1 MSWLRNLSLS
11 AKRNR
16 RSVFFSLWSV
26 DENAVGDWFPRASE
40 KCSSIRLMK
49 LQKLNV
55 HVQKMRTRK
64 TLILIFLSFISFKEI
79 KNLILVYCKGG
90 SFYYIWFTCS
100 IILAIGKKIE
110 ATMVP
115 TIAAT
120 NIINSGSIIDIAT
133 SIVFL

>member
-26 DENAVGDWFPRASE
+26 DENVVGDWFPRASE

-55 HVQKMRTRK
+55 HVHKMRTRK
-64 TLILIFLSFISFKEI
+64 TLIPIFWSFISFKEI
-79 KNLILVYCKGG
+79 KSLVWVYCRVGV
-90 SFYYIWFTCS
+90 FTTFD
-100 IILAIGKKIE
+100 LL
-110 ATMVP
+110 VP
-115 TIAAT
+115 
-120 NIINSGSIIDIAT
+120 SYLPSVRRLKLRWYLRLQLQT
-133 SIVFL
+133 SSTVVQSLTLQHR

>member
-55 HVQKMRTRK
+55 HVQKMRIRK
-64 TLILIFLSFISFKEI
+64 TLILIFWSFISFKEI
-79 KNLILVYCKGG
+79 KNLILVYCRVGV
-90 SFYYIWFTCS
+90 FTTFDLLVPSYLPLVRRLKLRWYLRLQLQTSS
-100 IILAIGKKIE
+100 IAVQSL
-110 ATMVP
+110 T
-115 TIAAT
+115 
-120 NIINSGSIIDIAT
+120 
-133 SIVFL
+133 LQHR